1 MILKRKVTYVAAIV
15 VAIVF
20 LIGLVIY
27 FKPLSLLDIV
37 SEDHQI
43 TLIISELGVRNGEAY
58 MDSVPYQSITSEQ
71 KSSILAL
78 LEQYTYTRTLTTPF
92 SDGSLRGLGNR
103 VLYINVYDDT
113 SLVDDISVTSLGKIA
128 VNGKNYNMKDAEQ
141 FIEQVSEIME

>member
-15 VAIVF
+15 VATVL

-27 FKPLSLLDIV
+27 FKPLSLLDVV

-71 KSSILAL
+71 KSSILTL

-92 SDGSLRGLGNR
+92 SDGSLRGLGKR

-113 SLVDDISVTSLGKIA
+113 SLVDYISVTSSGKIA
-128 VNGKNYNMKDAEQ
+128 VNEKNYNMKDAEQ
-141 FIEQVSEIME
+141 FIEQVAEIME